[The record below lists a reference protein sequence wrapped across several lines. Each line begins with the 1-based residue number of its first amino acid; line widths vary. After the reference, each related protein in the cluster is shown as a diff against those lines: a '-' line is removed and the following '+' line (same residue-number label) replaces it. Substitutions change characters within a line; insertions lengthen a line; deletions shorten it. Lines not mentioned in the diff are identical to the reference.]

1 MAKVSDFMLE
11 RYRHGELSP
20 EDMEALETAVSGDA
34 AIRLRLEKL
43 DESDRELR
51 LQYPVENFNFI
62 PIDSAAGHSKR
73 APVFTYARGKAGP
86 HRKAGMAGIAAAVL
100 AGILIPLL
108 YFVLA
113 KDVSQKSRAGIQ
125 IASGTGGD
133 RPKGFDLNG
142 PELSVYLKSDAE
154 IQLPDQTVLGEG
166 NTVQLAY
173 TAPAGT
179 EHYGVIFSID
189 GRSFVTAHY
198 PYGKGQSSLL
208 VSGKRTFLDEA
219 YTLDDAPDYEVFI
232 FVVSG
237 EPLDAEAVLNKARD
251 LAGNIKE
258 EDIQSITEK
267 SIAVFE
273 GCEVDTVTVLKKKL

>member
-1 MAKVSDFMLE
+1 MAMVSDFMLE
-11 RYRHGELSP
+11 RYRYGELSQ
-20 EDMEALETAVSGDA
+20 EDREAMETALFADA
-34 AIRLRLEKL
+34 ALRFRLEKL

-62 PIDSAAGHSKR
+62 SVDSAGGRSEK
-73 APVFTYARGKAGP
+73 APVFPFTR
-86 HRKAGMAGIAAAVL
+86 RKAGLIGLAAAVL

-108 YFVLA
+108 YFTLA
-113 KDVSQKSRAGIQ
+113 KDVSPESAKGIQ
-125 IASGTGGD
+125 IASVPGGD
-133 RPKGFDLNG
+133 RPKGLDLSS

-154 IQLPDQTVLGEG
+154 IQITDQAVLKEG

-232 FVVSG
+232 FVVSRS
-237 EPLDAEAVLNKARD
+237 PLDAEAVLNKARN
-251 LAGNIKE
+251 LAGNIKKD
-258 EDIQSITEK
+258 DIRSVKEK
-267 SIAVFE
+267 STSFFE
-273 GCEVDTVTVLKKKL
+273 GCEVETVTVLKKK